1 MNRIFYPKLAVNNLV
16 KNAQTYIPYLL
27 TSIGTIMTFYNMR
40 FLVVAKDIGNLS
52 DSASLRAILSL
63 GAGVIAVFSVIFL
76 FYTNSFLIK
85 RRKKE
90 FGLFNILGMEKK
102 HIARIMFWET
112 LFAAVI
118 SLCVGLVAGI
128 LFSKLMILLLFK
140 IISFEVT
147 FGFEIPIG
155 AVIYTTVL
163 FGGIFILN
171 LIYNISQVV
180 RSKPIELLQG
190 GNVGEKEPKT
200 NWLLASIGAVS
211 LGIAYYIALTTESP
225 LAALQLFFVAVVLAM
240 IGTHCLFTAGSIA
253 LLKMLRKNKRYYY
266 QSKHFIPVSGMI
278 YRMKQNATG
287 LANICI
293 LSTAVIIML
302 STTVSMYV
310 GMEDVLRTRY
320 PRNII
325 VSASNVSDEQAIK
338 LDAAIEK
345 RTRAVDIDRQN
356 VIRYRPMSFSTLQN
370 GASFTAD
377 HSGNYLVDNIALVI
391 CITVDDY
398 NRMESKS
405 VSLSGGEVL
414 LYTLRGDLPGDTVSF
429 NGFKLSI
436 KDRLSALETEGRM
449 SAMINNSYY
458 LVVDGPNTIKQ
469 IHNSLSCNQGDM
481 GELSYH
487 YAFDVDD
494 EKDAQISLV
503 STLRKAVQELNV
515 DGYVEGA
522 ESSRESFYSLY
533 GGLFFIGIFLGLLFI
548 MATVLIIYYKQ
559 IAEGYDDRERF
570 EIMQKV
576 GMSRAEVKQAIKSQ
590 VLTVFFL
597 PLVTA
602 AIHIAFAFKVITK
615 LLEVLNLTNVQLY
628 AGCTVVTIL
637 VFAVFYIIVYAVT
650 ARTYYNIV
658 SQVATR

>member
-1 MNRIFYPKLAVNNLV
+1 MNRFFYLKLAVNNLK

-27 TSIGTIMTFYNMR
+27 TCICTIMMFYNMR
-40 FLVVAKDIGNLS
+40 FLVAAKDIGNLS
-52 DSASLRAILSL
+52 DSASLRAVLSL

-102 HIARIMFWET
+102 HIAKIMFWET
-112 LFAAVI
+112 LFTAVI
-118 SLCVGLVAGI
+118 SLCVGLAAGI

-147 FGFEIPIG
+147 FGFEIPIA

-163 FGGIFILN
+163 FGGVFILN
-171 LIYNISQVV
+171 LINNIFQVF

-190 GNVGEKEPKT
+190 GNVGEKEPRA
-200 NWLLASIGAVS
+200 NWLIAIIGVVT

-240 IGTHCLFTAGSIA
+240 IGTHCLFNAGSIA
-253 LLKMLRKNKRYYY
+253 LLKMLRKNNKYYY
-266 QSKHFIPVSGMI
+266 QLKHFIPVSGMI

-302 STTVSMYV
+302 STTVSMYI

-325 VSASNVSDEQAIK
+325 VSALNVSDEQAIK
-338 LDAAIEK
+338 LDAAIEEQAK
-345 RTRAVDIDRQN
+345 AADISQKD
-356 VIRYRPMSFSTLQN
+356 VIRYRPMSFTTLQN

-377 HSGNYLVDNIALVI
+377 HSGNYVFDNIAIVV
-391 CITVDDY
+391 CITADDY
-398 NRMESKS
+398 NKMENKS
-405 VSLSGGEVL
+405 VSLSSGEAL
-414 LYTLRGDLPGDTVSF
+414 LYTLRGDLPGDTISF
-429 NGFKLSI
+429 NGFELSI
-436 KDRLSALETEGRM
+436 KDRLPTLETEGRM
-449 SAMINNSYY
+449 SAMVNNSYY
-458 LVVDGPNTIKQ
+458 LIVDDFDTIQQ
-469 IHNSLSCNQGDM
+469 IYNSLSAVQGDM

-487 YAFDVDD
+487 YAFDVDGD
-494 EKDAQISLV
+494 RDAQISLV
-503 STLRKAVQELNV
+503 STLQKAVQEIKA

-602 AIHIAFAFKVITK
+602 VIHIAFAFKVITK
-615 LLEVLNLTNVQLY
+615 MLEVLNLTNVQLY
-628 AGCTVVTIL
+628 AGCTAVTIL
-637 VFAVFYIIVYAVT
+637 VFAVFYVIVYALT
-650 ARTYYNIV
+650 ARTYYHIV
-658 SQVATR
+658 S